1 MNDRLLRFFFLIFY
15 CVLAQDYTESEKAF
29 ITALGLSSYDVLKKS
44 TSKRIVC
51 YDNVGCFEN
60 TPPFNNA
67 AFYLPISPAES
78 KTDFQLYT
86 IGIGPDRLSYTN
98 ESSIKFSKYN
108 KNYPL
113 KIVIHGFQNSGL
125 SPWVIQIVNN
135 LLVAV
140 IIIFYSTCAQD
151 EIVSFIF
158 IT

>member
-15 CVLAQDYTESEKAF
+15 CVLAQDFTESEKAI

-98 ESSIKFSKYN
+98 ESSIRFSKYN

-125 SPWVIQIVNN
+125 TPDIQTYWVIQIVNN

-140 IIIFYSTCAQD
+140 IIKFLFYMCSRQNH
-151 EIVSFIF
+151 
-158 IT
+158 

>member
-1 MNDRLLRFFFLIFY
+1 LIFY
-15 CVLAQDYTESEKAF
+15 RVLAQDYTESEKAF

-98 ESSIKFSKYN
+98 ESSIRFSKYN

-125 SPWVIQIVNN
+125 TPDIQTYWVIQIVNN

-140 IIIFYSTCAQD
+140 IIKFLFYMCSRQNH
-151 EIVSFIF
+151 
-158 IT
+158 